1 MRRLQIN
8 WLHNTKDF
16 STTMNGV
23 NVSQEGARNIG
34 EIKAGVEGQITP
46 NLSLWGNVGI
56 QTGDKG
62 YSNTVGMLGIKYSL

>member
-1 MRRLQIN
+1 
-8 WLHNTKDF
+8 
-16 STTMNGV
+16 MNGV

-34 EIKAGVEGQITP
+34 EIKASVEGQITP

>member
-1 MRRLQIN
+1 
-8 WLHNTKDF
+8 
-16 STTMNGV
+16 MNGV

-34 EIKAGVEGQITP
+34 EIKASVEGKITP

>member
-1 MRRLQIN
+1 
-8 WLHNTKDF
+8 
-16 STTMNGV
+16 GV